1 MNIEIKTIKPK
12 DADSLLCRNEG
23 NRKISPM
30 VVERFAEDMRRNKW
44 SLNGETI
51 KIYDADGEL
60 PVLLDGQHRLSACV
74 KAKKAFTTA
83 VAYVDSPSAFSTI
96 DCGKNRSAGDIMTI
110 LGYPSGNA
118 LASALKLLMQVEA
131 NKLGDVNTGG
141 GASNYSLKNHQLQRE
156 IEKRVPLLS
165 DSVAFSTKMKAKLKT
180 RPSAIAVAHYQLS
193 HAHRI
198 PKGTTSFIGA
208 SRDAQTCAEE
218 FLTLLHTGE
227 NLKAGSPILAY
238 RNFLIKWM
246 QSEDNKL
253 TNYYLLKGIYSTWNN
268 VLSNKTIS
276 KCRILKSGPLPRIK
290 KI

>member
-51 KIYDADGEL
+51 KIFATDGEL

-110 LGYPSGNA
+110 LGYASGNA

-131 NKLGDVNTGG
+131 NKLGDVNTGQ
-141 GASNYSLKNHQLQRE
+141 GASNYTLKNHQLQRE
-156 IEKRVPLLS
+156 IERRVPLLS
-165 DSVAFSTKMKAKLKT
+165 DSVAFSTKMKGKLKT

-193 HAHRI
+193 EARKDST
-198 PKGTTSFIGA
+198 PYLRS
-208 SRDAQTCAEE
+208 QVNAEE
-218 FLTLLHTGE
+218 FLALLHTGE

-253 TNYYLLKGIYSTWNN
+253 TNYYLLKGIYTTWNN
-268 VLSNKTIS
+268 VMSNKTIS
-276 KCRILKSGPLPRIK
+276 RCRILKSGPLPRIK